1 LPWKVSQPVEL
12 RVEFVTRHQRGE
24 RVSDLCREYGIS
36 RKTGHAI
43 LKRFKA
49 SGATGLADQ
58 SRAPLHIPHRTRAEL
73 VELIVAA
80 RRQRPS
86 WGPKKLKDSLEE
98 MHGVSLPS
106 SSTIGDILK
115 KHGLVAPRRCR
126 VRAAPRPTKLRA
138 TSAPNQVWCADY
150 KGQFRLGNGTYCYPL
165 TITDHHSRFL
175 FACEGMDRISD
186 DAAREHFLCVFRE
199 HGLPTAIRSDNGV
212 PFASQGLATLTRLSA
227 LWLRL
232 GIELERIQPGHPE
245 QNGRHERMHR
255 TLKRDTMRPAAANQL
270 AQQER
275 FDAFVQEFNYERP
288 HEALDMKRPAQLH
301 TPAERRLPPTL
312 PTPTYPLHDDVLS
325 VDAKGR
331 VHVKRT
337 SLYVARALAHE
348 EVGMKEED
356 DGRLLLT
363 FMKLDL
369 GHVERDGRT
378 FTVLSA

>member
-1 LPWKVSQPVEL
+1 VEL
-12 RVEFVTRHQRGE
+12 RLEFVTRHQRGE

-43 LKRFKA
+43 VNRFKTA
-49 SGATGLADQ
+49 GAPGLADQ
-58 SRAPLHIPHRTRAEL
+58 SRAPLHIPHRTREEL
-73 VELIVAA
+73 VELVVGA
-80 RRQRPS
+80 RRKHPT
-86 WGPKKLKDSLEE
+86 WGPKKLKETLESH
-98 MHGVSLPS
+98 HGISLPS
-106 SSTIGDILK
+106 GSTIGDILK
-115 KHGLVAPRRCR
+115 RHGLVEPRRCR
-126 VRAAPRPTKLRA
+126 VRAEPRPTKLRA
-138 TSAPNQVWCADY
+138 TTGPNEVWCADY

-175 FACEGMDRISD
+175 FACEGMPRISD
-186 DAAREHFLCVFRE
+186 EAAREHFLQVFGE
-199 HGLPTAIRSDNGV
+199 SGLPTAIRTDNGV

-232 GIELERIQPGHPE
+232 GIELERIEPGHPE

-255 TLKRDTMRPAAANQL
+255 TLKRDTTRPAARNEL

-275 FDAFVQEFNYERP
+275 FDAFRHEFNYERP
-288 HEALDMKRPAQLH
+288 HEALDMKRPAQIH
-301 TPAERRLPPTL
+301 TPATRRLPSKL
-312 PTPTYPLHDDVLS
+312 PTPEYPLHDDIIN

-337 SLYVARALAHE
+337 AIYVARSLAHE
-348 EVGMKEED
+348 EVGVREED

-369 GHVERDGRT
+369 GHIARDGRS